1 MPGGSL
7 LPMRCSSYILRQSNK
22 LAGTRASVAVSS
34 NTSPSMC
41 HSKATFRHIFTIQ
54 HRLVSPTANFMVLP
68 GVRDLHLT
76 SVNREIVQFN
86 LSDIGEGIKE
96 VTVKVGSSFYIL

>member
-1 MPGGSL
+1 
-7 LPMRCSSYILRQSNK
+7 
-22 LAGTRASVAVSS
+22 
-34 NTSPSMC
+34 MC
-41 HSKATFRHIFTIQ
+41 HSKATCRHIFTIQ

-96 VTVKVGSSFYIL
+96 VTVKVWSSFYI